1 MVDVGTELEEISEA
15 LKLAEKHNLQA
26 EVVWSALEYMKR
38 HTKSTLVE
46 AIQYGL
52 SEWVK

>member
-1 MVDVGTELEEISEA
+1 MVGLELELNEISKT
-15 LKLAEKHNLQA
+15 LKLADEYGLQT

-38 HTKSTLVE
+38 QPKATLVD